1 MAGGICRRAD
11 WALWSLQCVP
21 KPLPPD
27 LPPAKGCMADAEC
40 GAEWRCG
47 NCHLYPTCVCVERD
61 RPCHMDSDCPIG
73 LTCMRAGLA
82 GKLNGRASGLCRI
95 PKPPKPPRGCPRTQP
110 KPLSKCPLPLL
121 KPEARSCNYDW
132 RKCCGKDGKVYKIYN
147 TVRMNCLP
155 GVNVVGKWH
164 KVDLE
169 SPCARDSCSMW
180 G

>member
-27 LPPAKGCMADAEC
+27 LPPAKGCTADAEC

-73 LTCMRAGLA
+73 LTCLRAGLA

-110 KPLSKCPLPLL
+110 KPLSKCPPLL
-121 KPEARSCNYDW
+121 QGATCHYTEYTDRGGDLAIRMVCQIGRW
-132 RKCCGKDGKVYKIYN
+132 QKI
-147 TVRMNCLP
+147 
-155 GVNVVGKWH
+155 GW
-164 KVDLE
+164 
-169 SPCARDSCSMW
+169 
-180 G
+180 

>member
-110 KPLSKCPLPLL
+110 KPLSKCPPLL
-121 KPEARSCNYDW
+121 QGATCHYTEYTDRADLAIRMVCQIGRW
-132 RKCCGKDGKVYKIYN
+132 QKI
-147 TVRMNCLP
+147 
-155 GVNVVGKWH
+155 GW
-164 KVDLE
+164 
-169 SPCARDSCSMW
+169 
-180 G
+180 